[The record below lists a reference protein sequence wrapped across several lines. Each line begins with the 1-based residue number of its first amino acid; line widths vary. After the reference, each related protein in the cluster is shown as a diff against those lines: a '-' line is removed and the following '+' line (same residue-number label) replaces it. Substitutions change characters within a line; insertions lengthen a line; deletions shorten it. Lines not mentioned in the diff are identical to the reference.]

1 MRSVEY
7 WQRRR
12 RHEGFVPALMSNYL
26 LAIQAGG
33 ASGLPLMGMMALMFA
48 VVYFLL
54 IMPQQRRQKKW
65 QQMLGELKTGD
76 KVVTSGGLRG
86 TIIALKDD
94 YVHLRV
100 PPDNLRV
107 EVSRASIVSVT
118 TQDEPA
124 KLAPQK

>member
-1 MRSVEY
+1 
-7 WQRRR
+7 
-12 RHEGFVPALMSNYL
+12 MSNYL
-26 LAIQAGG
+26 LAAQAGG
-33 ASGLPLMGMMALMFA
+33 GSGLPLMGMMALMFA

-65 QQMLGELKTGD
+65 QAMLGELKTGD